1 MNKQKKTSSWK
12 SVLQELSNEG
22 NTVRAVEPSS
32 SGKIARSAL
41 SMSAATSFS
50 RLVGFVRDMLV
61 ARVLGASDLSDSFF
75 VAFRIPNLMRELFAE
90 GSMSSGLIPVLTE
103 IRTKEGDAEAA
114 LVVRKAFTFVVI
126 FIGIFC
132 VCGIVFAPQIV
143 AAIAPGFLQ
152 NIVKFKTTVI
162 LTRIMFPFLLCVSLA
177 ALVMG
182 ALNTKRVF
190 FIPALASAWFNIA
203 IIAAIVGFIALKISP
218 VTAVALGVTI
228 GGVVQFLWQLPTFF
242 KHNYSLKP
250 SIGFNHKGLKRMGK
264 LILPATVG
272 TAVAQINIFVS
283 TILASFLPV
292 GSITYLYYSMRL
304 IQFPV
309 GVFGVAVGMAAL
321 PALSEHAAKKDYE
334 ALAEDFAFS
343 LKLLFSVTVPSML
356 GLIALSRPI
365 VAALFEHGKFG
376 PEAVKGTSTALICYS
391 LGIWAMVGVR
401 VLTSSFYSMQ
411 DTKTPVKSAVFSL
424 TLNVLLSIILM
435 GPFSYAGLALANA
448 GASAFNFSMLFF
460 LLKRRLSHID
470 FKGIAVSFVKTLA
483 ASVIMGL
490 FGYFLMAFFE
500 RFKVESHLLKGGFL
514 FAAIAVCT
522 AVYFGAALMLKSDEV
537 RYFLKTLKRRW
548 SKKR

>member
-1 MNKQKKTSSWK
+1 M
-12 SVLQELSNEG
+12 QELSNEG
-22 NTVRAVEPSS
+22 STARAVEPSS
-32 SGKIARSAL
+32 SGKIARSAF
-41 SMSAATSFS
+41 SMSVATSLS
-50 RLVGFVRDMLV
+50 RLLGFVRDMLV

-103 IRTKEGDAEAA
+103 IRTKDGDAEAA

-132 VCGIVFAPQIV
+132 ALGVVFAPQIV
-143 AAIAPGFLQ
+143 SAIAPGFLQ
-152 NIVKFKTTVI
+152 NIVKFKTTI
-162 LTRIMFPFLLCVSLA
+162 MLTRIMFPFLLCVSIA

-203 IIAAIVGFIALKISP
+203 IIAAIAVFTAIKVSP
-218 VTAVALGVTI
+218 AVAVALGVTI

-250 SIGFNHKGLKRMGK
+250 STGFNHKGLKRMGK

-272 TAVAQINIFVS
+272 TAVAQVNIFVS

-321 PALSEHAAKKDYE
+321 PALSEHAAKKDFE
-334 ALAEDFAFS
+334 ALAGDFAFS

-356 GLIALSRPI
+356 GLIALSKPI

-376 PEAVKGTSTALICYS
+376 PEAVKGTATALICYS

-401 VLTSSFYSMQ
+401 VLTASFYSLQ
-411 DTKTPVKSAVFSL
+411 DTRTPVKSAVLSL
-424 TLNVLLSIILM
+424 TLNVLLSLTLM
-435 GPFSYAGLALANA
+435 GPFSYLGLALANA

-460 LLKRRLSHID
+460 LLKKRLSNID
-470 FKGIAVSFVKTLA
+470 FKGIAVSFGKTLA
-483 ASVIMGL
+483 ASVIMGV
-490 FGYFLMAFFE
+490 FGYFLTAVFDGFMV
-500 RFKVESHLLKGGFL
+500 KSHLVKAWFL
-514 FAAIAVCT
+514 FVTIAAST
-522 AVYFGAALMLKSDEV
+522 GVYFGAALILKSNEV
-537 RYFLKTLKRRW
+537 GYFLRTLKRRW
-548 SKKR
+548 NKKK